1 MKNLKRYILMIMVSL
16 MFFSF
21 SGCLP
26 EDTIGDKEAVEAE
39 DNQNNSR
46 GQNIEKSDGDNT
58 DNEMEDDGEVDV
70 PRENDEEE
78 EMNLEECFGL
88 QKGNEKRDEIIINN
102 TKLVILKGDIT
113 KLQVDAIVNAA
124 NERLQGGGGVDGAI
138 GRVAGRKI
146 YDECKAILDER
157 KIAALPTGEAVITSA
172 GEMKDVKRIIHTPGP
187 RWNTAWNE
195 TNNKAEMENAA
206 TLLKNSYVNSLN
218 LAKENDCKTVA
229 FPSISTGIF
238 SFPLEN
244 AANIAVSGAVDMI
257 KSGGYSPD
265 MIIFILFGEK
275 EVTVYQSIF
284 RQYKN

>member
-26 EDTIGDKEAVEAE
+26 EDTTGDKEAVEAE

-138 GRVAGRKI
+138 GRAAGRKI

-172 GEMKDVKRIIHTPGP
+172 GKMEGVKHVIHTPGP
-187 RWNTAWNE
+187 RWYGGDKGEAQ
-195 TNNKAEMENAA
+195 
-206 TLLKNSYVNSLN
+206 LLKNSYVNSLN
-218 LAKENDCKTVA
+218 LAKENGCKTVA

-238 SFPLEN
+238 GYPLEQ
-244 AANIAVSGAVDMI
+244 AANIAISETVDMI
-257 KSGGYSPD
+257 KSGEYSPD
-265 MIIFILFGEK
+265 MVIFILFDEK
-275 EVTVYQSIF
+275 DLPVYQSIF
-284 RQYKN
+284 QQYKK

>member
-138 GRVAGRKI
+138 GRAAGSKI
-146 YDECKAILDER
+146 YAECKAILDER
-157 KIAALPTGEAVITSA
+157 KITALPAGEAVITSA
-172 GEMKDVKRIIHTPGP
+172 GKMEGVKHIIHTPGP
-187 RWNTAWNE
+187 RWYGGDKGEAQ
-195 TNNKAEMENAA
+195 
-206 TLLKNSYVNSLN
+206 LLKNSYVNSLN

-229 FPSISTGIF
+229 FPSISTGAF
-238 SFPLEN
+238 KYPLEQ
-244 AANIAVSGAVDMI
+244 AANIAISETVDMI
-257 KSGGYSPD
+257 KSGEYSPD
-265 MIIFILFGEK
+265 MVIFILFDEK
-275 EVTVYQSIF
+275 DLPVYLSIF
-284 RQYKN
+284 QQYKK

>member
-26 EDTIGDKEAVEAE
+26 EDTTGDKEAVDGNTILEERGVKDTKE
-39 DNQNNSR
+39 D
-46 GQNIEKSDGDNT
+46 EKK
-58 DNEMEDDGEVDV
+58 EDGEIEDEALK
-70 PRENDEEE
+70 ENKEEE
-78 EMNLEECFGL
+78 QINLGDCFGL
-88 QKGNEKRDEIIINN
+88 EKGNEKRDELVINN

-157 KIAALPTGEAVITSA
+157 KITALPAGEAVITSA
-172 GEMKDVKRIIHTPGP
+172 GKMEGVKHIIHTPGP
-187 RWNTAWNE
+187 RWYGGYKGEAQ
-195 TNNKAEMENAA
+195 
-206 TLLKNSYVNSLN
+206 LLKNSYVNSLN

-238 SFPLEN
+238 GYPLEQ
-244 AANIAVSGAVDMI
+244 AANIAISETVDMI
-257 KSGGYSPD
+257 KSGEYSPD
-265 MIIFILFGEK
+265 MVIFILFDEK
-275 EVTVYQSIF
+275 DLPVYQSIF

>member
-16 MFFSF
+16 MFFSL

-26 EDTIGDKEAVEAE
+26 EDSTGEKVAVDGNTILEERGVKDTKE
-39 DNQNNSR
+39 D
-46 GQNIEKSDGDNT
+46 EKK
-58 DNEMEDDGEVDV
+58 EDGEIEDEALK
-70 PRENDEEE
+70 ENKEEE
-78 EMNLEECFGL
+78 QINLGDCFGL
-88 QKGNEKRDEIIINN
+88 EKGNEKRDELVINN

-187 RWNTAWNE
+187 RWYGGDKGEAQ
-195 TNNKAEMENAA
+195 
-206 TLLKNSYVNSLN
+206 LLKNSYVNSLN
-218 LAKENDCKTVA
+218 LAKENGCKTVA

>member
-26 EDTIGDKEAVEAE
+26 EDTTGDKEAVEAE

-146 YDECKAILDER
+146 YEECKAILDER
-157 KIAALPTGEAVITSA
+157 KITALPAGEAVITSA
-172 GEMKDVKRIIHTPGP
+172 GKMEGVKHVIHTPGP
-187 RWNTAWNE
+187 RWYGGDKGEAQ
-195 TNNKAEMENAA
+195 
-206 TLLKNSYVNSLN
+206 LLKNSYVNSLN

-238 SFPLEN
+238 GYPLEQ
-244 AANIAVSGAVDMI
+244 AANIAISETVDMI
-257 KSGGYSPD
+257 KSGEYSPD
-265 MIIFILFGEK
+265 MVIFILFDEK
-275 EVTVYQSIF
+275 DLPVYQSIF

>member
-26 EDTIGDKEAVEAE
+26 EDTTGDKEAVEAE

-146 YDECKAILDER
+146 YEECKAILDER
-157 KIAALPTGEAVITSA
+157 KITALPTGEAVITSA
-172 GEMKDVKRIIHTPGP
+172 GKMEGVKHIIHTPGP
-187 RWNTAWNE
+187 RWYGGYKGEAQ
-195 TNNKAEMENAA
+195 
-206 TLLKNSYVNSLN
+206 LLKNSYVNSLN

-238 SFPLEN
+238 GYPLEQ
-244 AANIAVSGAVDMI
+244 AANIAISETVDMI
-257 KSGGYSPD
+257 KSGEYSPD
-265 MIIFILFGEK
+265 MVIFILFDEK
-275 EVTVYQSIF
+275 DLPVYQSIF
-284 RQYKN
+284 QQYKK

>member
-138 GRVAGRKI
+138 GRAAGSKI
-146 YDECKAILDER
+146 YAECKAILDER
-157 KIAALPTGEAVITSA
+157 KITALPAGEAVITSA
-172 GEMKDVKRIIHTPGP
+172 GKMEGVKHIIHTPGP
-187 RWNTAWNE
+187 RWYGGDKGEAQ
-195 TNNKAEMENAA
+195 
-206 TLLKNSYVNSLN
+206 LLKNSYVNSLN

-229 FPSISTGIF
+229 FPSISTGAF
-238 SFPLEN
+238 KYPLEQ
-244 AANIAVSGAVDMI
+244 AANIAISETVDMI
-257 KSGGYSPD
+257 KSGEYSPD
-265 MIIFILFGEK
+265 MVIFILFDEK
-275 EVTVYQSIF
+275 DLPVYQSIF
-284 RQYKN
+284 QQYKK

>member
-1 MKNLKRYILMIMVSL
+1 MIMVSL

-26 EDTIGDKEAVEAE
+26 EDTTGDKEAVEAE

-157 KIAALPTGEAVITSA
+157 KITALPAGEAVITSA
-172 GEMKDVKRIIHTPGP
+172 GKMEGVKHVIHTPGP
-187 RWNTAWNE
+187 RWYGGDKGEAQ
-195 TNNKAEMENAA
+195 
-206 TLLKNSYVNSLN
+206 LLKNSYVNSLN

-238 SFPLEN
+238 GYPLEQ
-244 AANIAVSGAVDMI
+244 AANIAISETVDMI
-257 KSGGYSPD
+257 KSGEYSPD
-265 MIIFILFGEK
+265 MVIFILFDEK
-275 EVTVYQSIF
+275 DLPVYQSIF

>member
-26 EDTIGDKEAVEAE
+26 EDTTGDKEAVEAE

-58 DNEMEDDGEVDV
+58 GNEMEDDGEVDV

-88 QKGNEKRDEIIINN
+88 QKGNEKRDELVINN

-157 KIAALPTGEAVITSA
+157 KITALPTGEAVITSA
-172 GEMKDVKRIIHTPGP
+172 GKMEGVKHVIHTPGP
-187 RWNTAWNE
+187 RWYGGDKGEAQ
-195 TNNKAEMENAA
+195 
-206 TLLKNSYVNSLN
+206 LLKNSYVNSLN

-238 SFPLEN
+238 GYPLEQ
-244 AANIAVSGAVDMI
+244 AANIAISETVDMI
-257 KSGGYSPD
+257 KSGEYSPD
-265 MIIFILFGEK
+265 MVIFILFDEK
-275 EVTVYQSIF
+275 DLPVYQSIF
-284 RQYKN
+284 QQYKK

>member
-1 MKNLKRYILMIMVSL
+1 MIMVSL

-26 EDTIGDKEAVEAE
+26 EDTTGDKEAVDGNTILEERGVKDTKE
-39 DNQNNSR
+39 D
-46 GQNIEKSDGDNT
+46 EKK
-58 DNEMEDDGEVDV
+58 EDGEIEDEALK
-70 PRENDEEE
+70 ENKEEE
-78 EMNLEECFGL
+78 QINLGDCFGL
-88 QKGNEKRDEIIINN
+88 EKGNEKRDELVINN

-157 KIAALPTGEAVITSA
+157 KITALPTGEAVITSA
-172 GEMKDVKRIIHTPGP
+172 GKMEGVKHIIHTPGP
-187 RWNTAWNE
+187 RWYGGYKGEAQ
-195 TNNKAEMENAA
+195 
-206 TLLKNSYVNSLN
+206 LLKNSYVNSLN

-238 SFPLEN
+238 GYPLEQ
-244 AANIAVSGAVDMI
+244 AANIAISETVDMI
-257 KSGGYSPD
+257 KSGEYSPD
-265 MIIFILFGEK
+265 MVIFILFDEK
-275 EVTVYQSIF
+275 DLPVYQSIF

>member
-26 EDTIGDKEAVEAE
+26 EDTTGDKEAVEAE

-187 RWNTAWNE
+187 RWYGGDKGEAQ
-195 TNNKAEMENAA
+195 
-206 TLLKNSYVNSLN
+206 LLKNSYVNSLN

-238 SFPLEN
+238 GYPLEQ
-244 AANIAVSGAVDMI
+244 AANIAISETVDMI
-257 KSGGYSPD
+257 KSGEYSPD
-265 MIIFILFGEK
+265 MVIFILFDEK
-275 EVTVYQSIF
+275 DLPVYQSIF

>member
-26 EDTIGDKEAVEAE
+26 EDTTGDKEAVEAE

-157 KIAALPTGEAVITSA
+157 KITALPAGEAVITSA
-172 GEMKDVKRIIHTPGP
+172 GKMEGVKHVIHTPGP
-187 RWNTAWNE
+187 RWYGGDKGEAQ
-195 TNNKAEMENAA
+195 
-206 TLLKNSYVNSLN
+206 LLKNSYVNSLN

-238 SFPLEN
+238 GYPLEQ
-244 AANIAVSGAVDMI
+244 AANIAISETVDMI

>member
-16 MFFSF
+16 MFFSL

-26 EDTIGDKEAVEAE
+26 EDSTGEKVAVDGNTILEERGVKDTKE
-39 DNQNNSR
+39 D
-46 GQNIEKSDGDNT
+46 EKK
-58 DNEMEDDGEVDV
+58 EDGEIEDEALK
-70 PRENDEEE
+70 ENKEEE
-78 EMNLEECFGL
+78 QINLGDCFGL
-88 QKGNEKRDEIIINN
+88 EKGNEKRDELVINN

-157 KIAALPTGEAVITSA
+157 KITALPAGEAVITSA

>member
-1 MKNLKRYILMIMVSL
+1 MIMVSL
-16 MFFSF
+16 MFFSL

-26 EDTIGDKEAVEAE
+26 EDTTGDKEAVEAE

-157 KIAALPTGEAVITSA
+157 KITALPAGEAVITSA
-172 GEMKDVKRIIHTPGP
+172 GKMEGVKHIIHTPGP
-187 RWNTAWNE
+187 RWYGGDKGEAQ
-195 TNNKAEMENAA
+195 
-206 TLLKNSYVNSLN
+206 LLKNSYVNSLN

-238 SFPLEN
+238 GYPLEQ
-244 AANIAVSGAVDMI
+244 AANIAISETVDMI
-257 KSGGYSPD
+257 KSGEYSPD
-265 MIIFILFGEK
+265 MVIFILFDEK
-275 EVTVYQSIF
+275 DLPVYQSIF
-284 RQYKN
+284 QQYKK

>member
-26 EDTIGDKEAVEAE
+26 EDTTGDKEAVEAE

-157 KIAALPTGEAVITSA
+157 KITALPAGEAVITSA
-172 GEMKDVKRIIHTPGP
+172 GKMEGVKHVIHTPGP
-187 RWNTAWNE
+187 RWYGGDKGEAQ
-195 TNNKAEMENAA
+195 
-206 TLLKNSYVNSLN
+206 LLKNSYVNSLN

-238 SFPLEN
+238 GYPLEQ
-244 AANIAVSGAVDMI
+244 AANIAISETVDMI
-257 KSGGYSPD
+257 KSGEYSPD
-265 MIIFILFGEK
+265 MVIFILFDEK
-275 EVTVYQSIF
+275 DLPVYQSIF
-284 RQYKN
+284 QQYKK

>member
-16 MFFSF
+16 MFFSL

-26 EDTIGDKEAVEAE
+26 EDTTGDKEAVEAE

-157 KIAALPTGEAVITSA
+157 KITALPAGEAVITSA
-172 GEMKDVKRIIHTPGP
+172 GKMEGVKHIIHTPGP
-187 RWNTAWNE
+187 RWYGGDKGEAQ
-195 TNNKAEMENAA
+195 
-206 TLLKNSYVNSLN
+206 LLKNSYVNSLN

-238 SFPLEN
+238 GYPLEQ
-244 AANIAVSGAVDMI
+244 AANIAISETVDMI
-257 KSGGYSPD
+257 KSGEYSPD
-265 MIIFILFGEK
+265 MVIFILFDEK
-275 EVTVYQSIF
+275 DLPVYQSIF
-284 RQYKN
+284 QQYKK

>member
-26 EDTIGDKEAVEAE
+26 EDTTGDKEAVEAE

-157 KIAALPTGEAVITSA
+157 KITALPAGEAVITSA
-172 GEMKDVKRIIHTPGP
+172 SKMEGVDHVIHTPGP
-187 RWNTAWNE
+187 RWYGGDKGEAQ
-195 TNNKAEMENAA
+195 
-206 TLLKNSYVNSLN
+206 LLKNSYVNSLN

-238 SFPLEN
+238 GYPLEQ
-244 AANIAVSGAVDMI
+244 AANIAISETVDMI
-257 KSGGYSPD
+257 KSGEYSPD
-265 MIIFILFGEK
+265 MVIFILFDEK
-275 EVTVYQSIF
+275 DLPVYQSIF